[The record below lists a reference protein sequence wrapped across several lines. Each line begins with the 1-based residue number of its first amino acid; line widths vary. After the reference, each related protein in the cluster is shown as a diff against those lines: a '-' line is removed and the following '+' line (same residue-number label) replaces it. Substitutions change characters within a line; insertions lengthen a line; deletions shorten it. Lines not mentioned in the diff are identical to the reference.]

1 MTDAT
6 TKSAVLLPLESSGQP
21 EPVSSG
27 DVASALARGLGRREQ
42 EIMKVL
48 WACGSAS
55 VVEVAQCLST
65 ALAYTTVMTTLDR
78 LFKKGLLQREKRNRA
93 FIYTASL
100 TSTEVERQ
108 RAAGLIR
115 RLFADSRE
123 RPEIVLSCLVDAVD
137 QYDAGLLDEL
147 EARIKLARAQAVE
160 QVVELAVKQEEP
172 R

>member
-1 MTDAT
+1 MADAI
-6 TKSAVLLPLESSGQP
+6 TKPGATLSAESSGEP
-21 EPVSSG
+21 EPFASNDVSG
-27 DVASALARGLGRREQ
+27 TLARGLGRREQ

-48 WACGSAS
+48 WARGSAS
-55 VVEVAQCLST
+55 VVEVAACLST

-93 FIYTASL
+93 FIYSASL

-108 RAAGLIR
+108 RATGLVR

-137 QYDAGLLDEL
+137 QYDVGLLDEL
-147 EARIKLARAQAVE
+147 ETRIRLARAQAAE
-160 QVVELAVKQEEP
+160 GGVKQEEP

>member
-1 MTDAT
+1 MSDPDIQPD
-6 TKSAVLLPLESSGQP
+6 VVPESPDTPAAGHAS
-21 EPVSSG
+21 
-27 DVASALARGLGRREQ
+27 SALERGLGRREQ

-48 WACGSAS
+48 WMRGSAS
-55 VVEVAQCLST
+55 VIEVAQSLST

-93 FIYTASL
+93 FIYSASM

-108 RAAGLIR
+108 RAAGLVR

-123 RPEIVLSCLVDAVD
+123 RPEILLSCLVDAVD
-137 QYDAGLLDEL
+137 QYDPKMLDEL
-147 EARIKLARAQAVE
+147 EARIRLARAQAVE
-160 QVVELAVKQEEP
+160 PVVDVEES